1 MSPQPGEVW
10 LADLGLAAKSRPVV
24 IVSRSDSDPPRGLV
38 IYVPLTTQN
47 RQSKYEVLLP
57 KLSFLHEVSVAN
69 VQGIASIPRVR
80 LERKLGSVPQSVM
93 DEIRQALRFALDL

>member
-1 MSPQPGEVW
+1 M
-10 LADLGLAAKSRPVV
+10 
-24 IVSRSDSDPPRGLV
+24 

-57 KLSFLHEVSVAN
+57 QLSFLHEVSVAN